1 MRKFTTKRVDVRG
14 KKGKEKSMKLKLYEI
29 GIKAAIFRIKSFIS
43 PKPTKK

>member
-14 KKGKEKSMKLKLYEI
+14 KKGKEKSMKLYEI